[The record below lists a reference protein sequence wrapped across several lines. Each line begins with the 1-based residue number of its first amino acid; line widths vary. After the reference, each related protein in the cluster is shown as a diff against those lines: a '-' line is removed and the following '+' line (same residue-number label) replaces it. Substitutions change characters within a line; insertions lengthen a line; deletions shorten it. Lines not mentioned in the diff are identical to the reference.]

1 MQIDDVDSYG
11 PSHVVMTGAIE
22 KMINSI
28 RLIFLYLKQDQFEKK
43 KKDSTP
49 HLLIGI
55 IIYYIA
61 KLNKIFS
68 N

>member
-1 MQIDDVDSYG
+1 MCTIVPQG
-11 PSHVVMTGAIE
+11 
-22 KMINSI
+22 
-28 RLIFLYLKQDQFEKK
+28 
-43 KKDSTP
+43 KKDASP

-61 KLNKIFS
+61 KLNKILY